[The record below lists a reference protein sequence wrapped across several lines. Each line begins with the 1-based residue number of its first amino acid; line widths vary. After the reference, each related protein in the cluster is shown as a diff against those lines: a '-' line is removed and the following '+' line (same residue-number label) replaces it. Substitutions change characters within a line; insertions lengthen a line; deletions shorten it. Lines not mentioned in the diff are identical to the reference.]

1 MQFLDAVNRI
11 LRMEGIITGDD
22 DALTTFSAT
31 QHVAAMNLAKIAVQD
46 ELSSLVSDD
55 YLPYEQAEATITTT
69 ASTRTYSLAA
79 DFVRFA
85 DEDPFL
91 LETTSGGVSE
101 NVFTLEYP
109 GGENQLR
116 RQILDYREQTGDAQ
130 WFYGLGG
137 TSKTIGLYPVPESTK
152 YYRYYYEKSVSVT
165 NASDTVP
172 LVTTE
177 EANAFCQ
184 MASRRFKYLMLPSE
198 DREKIFRGG
207 ILRDPIREESRAQ
220 LAHLLR
226 FKRPP
231 IRYGRSFL

>member
-1 MQFLDAVNRI
+1 M
-11 LRMEGIITGDD
+11 
-22 DALTTFSAT
+22 S
-31 QHVAAMNLAKIAVQD
+31 LAKIAVQD
-46 ELSSLVSDD
+46 ELSALVADD
-55 YLPYEQAEATITTT
+55 YLPYEQAEATITTV
-69 ASTRTYSLAA
+69 ASTRTYTLAS

-85 DEDPFL
+85 DDDPML
-91 LETTSGGVSE
+91 LEVDSGGVSQ
-101 NVFTLEYP
+101 NVFILEYP

-116 RQILDYREQTGDAQ
+116 RQILDYREQTGTAQ

-137 TSKTIGLYPVPESTK
+137 TSKTIGLYPVPDAVL

-177 EANAFCQ
+177 EANAFVQ
-184 MASRRFKYLMLPSE
+184 MASRRFKYLMTPTE
-198 DREKIFRGG
+198 DREKVFRNG

-226 FKRPP
+226 FKRPNE
-231 IRYGRSFL
+231 RYGRVFR